1 MHDAYELIKKLLVV
15 GALLVVGVYLAY
27 SQFGATVGQY
37 LPVDA
42 VAQDIGNLKDTT
54 VKRVNYELD
63 RTAGTV
69 GDNIEKITPEVDQMN
84 PIKKIGETLTVPP
97 VQQTHYGQV
106 YKKDADG
113 SCKVS
118 VPKLARTVNGVKELT
133 HTITLKECQF
143 EKHQQVQVSQIVD
156 PATGQVQAVSVT
168 PIPQTQVFETL
179 KLKTV
184 RNADDTVSIQYEDT
198 SGKTLKVTVNLRNSE
213 KELFSGEFFAS
224 KFDTNVNDVTNSPH
238 IVEMIVEHADYGT
251 VSSSVFNPEDADE
264 TTIYGVF
271 TQPS

>member
-1 MHDAYELIKKLLVV
+1 MQDAHALIKKLFII
-15 GALLVVGVYLAY
+15 GAVLAAGGYFAY
-27 SQFGATVGQY
+27 SQFGASVEQY
-37 LPVDA
+37 LPVGA
-42 VAQDIGNLKDTT
+42 VAQDIGDLKDTT

-63 RTAGTV
+63 KTVDTV
-69 GDNIEKITPEVDQMN
+69 GDNIDKIAPEMDQIN
-84 PIKKIGETLTVPP
+84 PIKKIGETMSIPP
-97 VQQTHYGQV
+97 AQQTHYGQV
-106 YKKDADG
+106 YTKESDG

-118 VPKLARTVNGVKELT
+118 VPKLAKTVNGVKELT

-143 EKHQQVQVSQIVD
+143 EKHQKVQVSHIVD

-168 PIPQTQVFETL
+168 PIPQAQVFETL